1 MHHFRKNQFK
11 HEDLAISMYFLMM
24 LMLMLI
30 FFWTKKEK
38 KKNNITKFHKQAHNK

>member
-1 MHHFRKNQFK
+1 MHAPLEENSKFK

-38 KKNNITKFHKQAHNK
+38 KKNNITRFH